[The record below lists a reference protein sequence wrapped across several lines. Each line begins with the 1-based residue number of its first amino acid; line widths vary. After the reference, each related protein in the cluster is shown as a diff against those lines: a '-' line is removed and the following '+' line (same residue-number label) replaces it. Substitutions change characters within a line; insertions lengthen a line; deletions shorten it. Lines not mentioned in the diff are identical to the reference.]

1 MTPPEDTQPPEVSA
15 EGISSAPH
23 GRRHL
28 RVFRVLFLLLAVVV
42 WGVVEGCV
50 CRMRRHD
57 LAFPDYPA
65 GAAPLKAAFLTD
77 FHLDRL
83 ASARRLGRIVDRVN
97 AEAPD
102 IIFLGGDYADA
113 KLERL
118 DDCMRELARL
128 KAPLGVWAVLGNH
141 DYTHAPARVLS
152 ALREAGLTPLEN
164 EGFWLDL
171 GGARIRVGGVADFW
185 HGRPRLEAA
194 SGTAAPEDFLLLV
207 AHNPDYAETLPPGAV
222 DLVLSGHTHD
232 GQATLFGLWSPFIGI
247 PSTHGQKYRAGLV
260 DNGRTTVL
268 VSGGVGG
275 LVAPMRYF
283 APPSAEMVTLRRG
296 GQSGRP

>member
-1 MTPPEDTQPPEVSA
+1 MTGETAHPETPPENGAAPP
-15 EGISSAPH
+15 P
-23 GRRHL
+23 RR
-28 RVFRVLFLLLAVVV
+28 RVRLSRVLPLLLAVVA
-42 WGVVEGCV
+42 WGVVEGGV
-50 CRMRRHD
+50 CRVRRHE

-65 GAAPLKAAFLTD
+65 GAAPLRAAFLTD

-118 DDCMRELARL
+118 DDCLSELARL

-141 DYTHAPARVLS
+141 DHVHAPARVLS
-152 ALREAGLTPLEN
+152 ALREAGITPLEN

-171 GGARIRVGGVADFW
+171 GGGRIRIGGVADFW
-185 HGRPRLEAA
+185 HGRPDWEAA
-194 SGTAAPEDFLLLV
+194 AGTAGPGDFFLLL
-207 AHNPDYAETLPPGAV
+207 AHNPDYTETLPPGAV
-222 DLVLSGHTHD
+222 DLVLAGHTHD
-232 GQATLFGLWSPFIGI
+232 GQATVFGLWSPFIGI
-247 PSTHGQKYRAGLV
+247 PSRHGQKYRAGVV

-268 VSGGVGG
+268 VSGGAGG
-275 LVAPMRYF
+275 LIAPMRYF
-283 APPSAEMVTLRRG
+283 APPSVEVVTLRAD

>member
-1 MTPPEDTQPPEVSA
+1 MPEEPAHSAPPPESVAAPAPRTRRRVRVS
-15 EGISSAPH
+15 
-23 GRRHL
+23 
-28 RVFRVLFLLLAVVV
+28 RVLLLLLAVVA
-42 WGVVEGCV
+42 WGVVEGGV
-50 CRMRRHD
+50 CRVRRHE

-65 GAAPLKAAFLTD
+65 GAAPLRAAFLTD

-118 DDCMRELARL
+118 DDCLSELARL
-128 KAPLGVWAVLGNH
+128 RAPLGVWAVLGNH
-141 DYTHAPARVLS
+141 DHVHAPARVLS
-152 ALREAGLTPLEN
+152 ALREAGITPLEN

-171 GGARIRVGGVADFW
+171 GGGRIRIGGVADFW
-185 HGRPRLEAA
+185 HGRPDWEAA
-194 SGTAAPEDFLLLV
+194 AGTAGPGDFLLLL
-207 AHNPDYAETLPPGAV
+207 AHNPDYTETLPPGAV
-222 DLVLSGHTHD
+222 DLVLAGHTHD
-232 GQATLFGLWSPFIGI
+232 GQATVFGLWSPFIGI
-247 PSTHGQKYRAGLV
+247 PSRHGQKYRAGVV

-268 VSGGVGG
+268 VSGGAGG
-275 LVAPMRYF
+275 LIAPMRYF
-283 APPSAEMVTLRRG
+283 APPSVEVVTLRAD

>member
-1 MTPPEDTQPPEVSA
+1 MPEEPAHSAPPPESVAAPAPRTRRRVRVS
-15 EGISSAPH
+15 
-23 GRRHL
+23 
-28 RVFRVLFLLLAVVV
+28 RVLLLLLAVVA
-42 WGVVEGCV
+42 WGVVEGGV
-50 CRMRRHD
+50 CRVRRHE

-65 GAAPLKAAFLTD
+65 GAAPLRAAFLTD

-118 DDCMRELARL
+118 DDCLSELARL
-128 KAPLGVWAVLGNH
+128 RAPLGVWAVLGNH
-141 DYTHAPARVLS
+141 DHVHAPARVLS
-152 ALREAGLTPLEN
+152 ALREAGITPLEN

-171 GGARIRVGGVADFW
+171 GGGRVRIGGVADFW
-185 HGRPRLEAA
+185 HGRPRLESAA
-194 SGTAAPEDFLLLV
+194 GTASPEDFFLLL

-222 DLVLSGHTHD
+222 DLVLAGHTHD
-232 GQATLFGLWSPFIGI
+232 GQATVFGLWSPFIGI
-247 PSTHGQKYRAGLV
+247 PSRHGQKYRAGLV

-268 VSGGVGG
+268 VSGGAGG
-275 LVAPMRYF
+275 LIAPMRYF
-283 APPSAEMVTLRRG
+283 APPSVEVVTLRAD

>member
-1 MTPPEDTQPPEVSA
+1 MPEEPAHSAPPPESVAAPAPRTRRRVRVS
-15 EGISSAPH
+15 
-23 GRRHL
+23 
-28 RVFRVLFLLLAVVV
+28 RVLLLLLAVVA
-42 WGVVEGCV
+42 WGVVEGGV
-50 CRMRRHD
+50 CRVRRHE

-65 GAAPLKAAFLTD
+65 GAAPLRAAFLTD

-118 DDCMRELARL
+118 DDCLSELARL

-141 DYTHAPARVLS
+141 DHVHAPARVLS
-152 ALREAGLTPLEN
+152 ALREAGITPLEN

-171 GGARIRVGGVADFW
+171 GGGRIRIGGVADFW
-185 HGRPRLEAA
+185 HGRPDWEAA
-194 SGTAAPEDFLLLV
+194 AGTAAPGDFFLLL
-207 AHNPDYAETLPPGAV
+207 AHNPDYTETLPPGAV
-222 DLVLSGHTHD
+222 DLVLAGHTHD
-232 GQATLFGLWSPFIGI
+232 GQATVFGLWSPFIGI
-247 PSTHGQKYRAGLV
+247 PSRHGQKYRAGVV

-268 VSGGVGG
+268 VSGGAGG
-275 LVAPMRYF
+275 LIAPMRYF
-283 APPSAEMVTLRRG
+283 APPSVEVVTLRAD

>member
-1 MTPPEDTQPPEVSA
+1 MTPPEDTQTTEAPA
-15 EGISSAPH
+15 EEASPAPR
-23 GRRHL
+23 GRRL
-28 RVFRVLFLLLAVVV
+28 VPVFRVILLLLAVMA
-42 WGVVEGCV
+42 WGVVEGHV
-50 CRMRRHD
+50 CRVRRHE
-57 LAFPDYPA
+57 LAFPGYPA
-65 GAAPLKAAFLTD
+65 GAAPLRAALLTD

-118 DDCMRELARL
+118 GDCLRELARL
-128 KAPLGVWAVLGNH
+128 RAPLGVWAVLGNH

-152 ALREAGLTPLEN
+152 ALQQAGITPLEN

-171 GGARIRVGGVADFW
+171 GGGRIRVGGVADFW
-185 HGRPRLEAA
+185 HGRPNWEAA
-194 SGTAAPEDFLLLV
+194 AGTAAPGDFFLLL

-232 GQATLFGLWSPFIGI
+232 GQATVLGLWSPFIGI
-247 PSTHGQKYRAGLV
+247 PSTHGQKYRAGRV

-283 APPSAEMVTLRRG
+283 APPSVEIVTLRPD

>member
-1 MTPPEDTQPPEVSA
+1 MTEESAHPATPPESGAVPAPRRRVRVS
-15 EGISSAPH
+15 
-23 GRRHL
+23 
-28 RVFRVLFLLLAVVV
+28 RVLLLRLAIVA
-42 WGVVEGCV
+42 WGVVEGRV
-50 CRMRRHD
+50 CRVRHHE

-65 GAAPLKAAFLTD
+65 GAAPLKIAFLTD

-97 AEAPD
+97 AESPD
-102 IIFLGGDYADA
+102 IIFLGGDYADTN
-113 KLERL
+113 LERL
-118 DDCMRELARL
+118 DDCLRGLARL
-128 KAPLGVWAVLGNH
+128 KAPMGVWAVLGNH

-152 ALREAGLTPLEN
+152 ALQAAGLTPLEN

-171 GGARIRVGGVADFW
+171 GGGRIRIGGVADYW
-185 HGRPRLEAA
+185 HGRPCLEAA
-194 SGTAAPEDFLLLV
+194 AGTATPEDFLLLL

-222 DLVLSGHTHD
+222 DLVLAGHTHD

-260 DNGRTTVL
+260 GNGRTTVL

-283 APPSAEMVTLRRG
+283 APPSVEMVTLRRD

>member
-1 MTPPEDTQPPEVSA
+1 MPEEPAHSAPPPESVAAPAPRTRRRVRVS
-15 EGISSAPH
+15 
-23 GRRHL
+23 
-28 RVFRVLFLLLAVVV
+28 RVLLLLFAVVA

-50 CRMRRHD
+50 CRVRRHE

-65 GAAPLKAAFLTD
+65 GAGPLRAAFLTD

-118 DDCMRELARL
+118 DDCLSELARL
-128 KAPLGVWAVLGNH
+128 RAPLGVWAVLGNH
-141 DYTHAPARVLS
+141 DHVHAPARVLS
-152 ALREAGLTPLEN
+152 ALREAGITPLEN

-171 GGARIRVGGVADFW
+171 GGGRIRIGGVADFW
-185 HGRPRLEAA
+185 HGRPDWEAA
-194 SGTAAPEDFLLLV
+194 AGTAGPGDFLLLL
-207 AHNPDYAETLPPGAV
+207 AHNPDYTETLPPGAV
-222 DLVLSGHTHD
+222 DLVLAGHTHD
-232 GQATLFGLWSPFIGI
+232 GQATVFGLWSPFIGI
-247 PSTHGQKYRAGLV
+247 PSRHGQKYRAGVV

-268 VSGGVGG
+268 VSGGAGG
-275 LVAPMRYF
+275 LIAPMRYF
-283 APPSAEMVTLRRG
+283 APPSVEVVTLRAD